1 MPSDARLLLLDKDV
15 VESLLQPDDVSL
27 AVREAFVLHS
37 DREGRV
43 FPVVRESLSTGGIFG
58 IKSGDVQSQGLLG
71 FKAAGFWPANRQ
83 VGAEPH
89 QATIVLIEPTN
100 GRPICIIDGNAI
112 TTARTGAAGGLG
124 LQKLARPE
132 SAHACIFGTGVQA
145 RVQLDCALRVMPL
158 LQHVRYLTFNGERDS
173 AFEAHF
179 AQRCDIEHASDRNVA
194 VSESDVVIT
203 ATPGGGALFD
213 FSAVQPGTHLNCV
226 GADTRGKRELPEGL
240 LETARLF
247 VDDKEQA
254 SQIGEM
260 QWAPRTPCTELGDLL
275 DGKATLS
282 RAPSD
287 ITIFDMTGLA
297 LQDLTVAR
305 LIYKR
310 ALTNGAGTSV
320 AWPW

>member
-1 MPSDARLLLLDKDV
+1 MPSDARLLLLDKDA
-15 VESLLQPDDVSL
+15 VEALLQPDAVSL

-89 QATIVLIEPTN
+89 QATVVLIDPAN

-124 LQKLARPE
+124 LRKLARPD
-132 SAHACIFGTGVQA
+132 SSRACVFGTGVQA
-145 RVQLDCALRVMPL
+145 LVQVDCALRAMPL
-158 LQHVRYLTFNGERDS
+158 LQHVYYLTFDGERDC

-179 AQRCDIEHASDRNVA
+179 AQRCSIEHAGDRNVA
-194 VSESDVVIT
+194 VAESDIVIT
-203 ATPGGGALFD
+203 ATPGRGALFD
-213 FSAVQPGTHLNCV
+213 FRAVQPGTHLNCV

-240 LETARLF
+240 LEKARLF

-260 QWAPRTPCTELGDLL
+260 QWAPQTPCAELGDLL
-275 DGKATLS
+275 AGKVVLT
-282 RAPSD
+282 RTPRD

-310 ALTNGAGTSV
+310 ALASGAGSSI

>member
-1 MPSDARLLLLDKDV
+1 MPSDARLFLLDKDA
-15 VESLLQPDDVSL
+15 VEALLQPDDVSF
-27 AVREAFVLHS
+27 AAREAFVLHS

-89 QATIVLIEPTN
+89 QATVVLIDPAN

-124 LQKLARPE
+124 LQALARPE
-132 SAHACIFGTGVQA
+132 SSRACVFGTGVQA
-145 RVQLDCALRVMPL
+145 RVQLDCALRAMPL
-158 LQHVRYLTFNGERDS
+158 LQYVHYVTFDGQRDS
-173 AFEAHF
+173 TFEVHF
-179 AQRCDIEHASDRNVA
+179 AQRCSIEHAVDRNAA
-194 VSESDVVIT
+194 VVESDVVIT

-213 FSAVQPGTHLNCV
+213 VRSVQPGTHLNCV

-240 LETARLF
+240 LEKARLF

-260 QWAPRTPCTELGDLL
+260 QWAPQTPCTELGDLL
-275 DGKATLS
+275 ADKMVLT
-282 RAPSD
+282 RTPSD

-305 LIYKR
+305 HIYKR
-310 ALTNGAGTSV
+310 ALASGAGTSI